1 MYAIIRTGGKQ
12 AKVREGDVID
22 VERLRAEGEVTFT
35 PVLVVDGKGKVFSG
49 REQLS
54 TATVTARVIGE
65 SAGEKIE
72 IFKYKAKT
80 GYRKRGGHRQKY
92 TQIEV
97 LQIQPPKAAK
107 AVAAEPKADAGDEA
121 DAAPAQAAAPAK
133 KAAPVKKA
141 APAKKAPAKAA
152 TKTAAAKPKA
162 TTAKKKS
169 DEAPKKAPAKKK
181 PAAKKDEEA

>member
-22 VERLRAEGEVTFT
+22 VERLRADGEVTFT

-49 REQLS
+49 REELS
-54 TATVTARVIGE
+54 TATVTARIVGE
-65 SAGEKIE
+65 SAGDKID

-80 GYRKRGGHRQKY
+80 GYRKRAGHRQKY

-97 LQIQPPKAAK
+97 LKIQAPKGTKAA
-107 AVAAEPKADAGDEA
+107 AAETKADAKEGTEETPAEA
-121 DAAPAQAAAPAK
+121 K
-133 KAAPVKKA
+133 APVKK
-141 APAKKAPAKAA
+141 APAKKAPAKKAPAKKASA
-152 TKTAAAKPKA
+152 TTATAKPKA

-181 PAAKKDEEA
+181 PAAKKDEEG